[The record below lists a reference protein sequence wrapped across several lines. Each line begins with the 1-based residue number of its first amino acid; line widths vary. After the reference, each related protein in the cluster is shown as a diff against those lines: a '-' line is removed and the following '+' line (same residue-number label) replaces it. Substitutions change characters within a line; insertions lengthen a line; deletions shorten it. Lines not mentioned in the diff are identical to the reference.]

1 MNWANVHFSLRGLA
15 MQCTAQANI
24 FADSFPGPESPY
36 GHECKADRAW
46 SIPTFSLVDSPI
58 IAIKRPCHGSGGS
71 RHRFPKGNGGM
82 RGANDS

>member
-1 MNWANVHFSLRGLA
+1 

-71 RHRFPKGNGGM
+71 RHRFPMGARGDEGG
-82 RGANDS
+82 